1 MFQHMKGGLPTEKE
15 KLPDACYSVMPG
27 TGELIII
34 KCGEIGYYRC
44 EFSCED
50 KAENRQLADL
60 LNGGMEISRAQ
71 ESAMLHGSM
80 FGWDVA
86 AADPGLYDGNGDMIL
101 NQPQRPETEGENYP
115 SFESEDEYDEE
126 I

>member
-1 MFQHMKGGLPTEKE
+1 MPTEKE

-34 KCGEIGYYRC
+34 KRGEPGYYRC

-50 KAENRQLADL
+50 KAENRRMADL
-60 LNGGMEISRAQ
+60 LNGRMEINRAQ

-80 FGWDVA
+80 FGWNVA
-86 AADPGLYDGNGDMIL
+86 AADPDLYDENGDMTL
-101 NQPQRPETEGENYP
+101 SQPQSQETESENCS
-115 SFESEDEYDEE
+115 SFESEEEFDEE

>member
-1 MFQHMKGGLPTEKE
+1 MSTEKE
-15 KLPDACYSVMPG
+15 KLPDACYSVIPG

-34 KCGEIGYYRC
+34 KRGETGYYRC
-44 EFSCED
+44 EFSCAD

-80 FGWDVA
+80 FGWNVA
-86 AADPGLYDGNGDMIL
+86 AADPDLYDESGNMTLG
-101 NQPQRPETEGENYP
+101 QPRTHEAERENCP